1 MWLLFYKDLKKM
13 KLRNFSYSK
22 VLRNKE
28 IHPENYIPCLAI
40 PLLK

>member
-1 MWLLFYKDLKKM
+1 MTFILQGLEEM

-28 IHPENYIPCLAI
+28 ILPENHIPCSDYV
-40 PLLK
+40 